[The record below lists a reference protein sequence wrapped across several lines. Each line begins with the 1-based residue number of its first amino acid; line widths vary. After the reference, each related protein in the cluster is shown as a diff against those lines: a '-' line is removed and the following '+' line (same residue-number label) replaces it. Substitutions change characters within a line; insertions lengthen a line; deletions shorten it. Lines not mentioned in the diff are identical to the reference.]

1 MILKTEYFEKLDQD
15 LKLIPITYD
24 FAFKKMFRGNLDILR
39 DFLKEVIPLDIN
51 EECKIRLMD
60 GELPKENRSE
70 KKKIIDIYVVL
81 DGKIYVDIEMNKSK
95 FENVLERNIKYKNK
109 LSSMIPKKGENIKSL
124 KEKKLYQ
131 LNLNAYEKEEII
143 DDIVVLYGIK
153 SKKIYSTNEYMIVK
167 GLEKYRELYYSGIK
181 EKDVIWLTALT
192 SKTFSELY
200 EIISHLLP
208 EEKIKRIMEGAI
220 SMSKDEFVLHE
231 WNKELFDDL
240 VKYNEL
246 EDAKKEGESLGK
258 TIGIKEGK
266 TLGIKEGKTIGIK
279 ENKIEVAKNML
290 KENIN
295 IQIISKVTGLSLE
308 EIKEIK

>member
-1 MILKTEYFEKLDQD
+1 MILKTEYFEKLARD

-109 LSSMIPKKGENIKSL
+109 LSSMIPKKGENVKNL

-167 GLEKYRELYYSGIK
+167 RLEKYRELYYSGIK

-266 TLGIKEGKTIGIK
+266 TLGIKE
-279 ENKIEVAKNML
+279 NKIEIAKNLLNM
-290 KENIN
+290 KMSDED
-295 IQIISKVTGLSLE
+295 ISKATGLTIEDVQKL
-308 EIKEIK
+308 K